1 MHRAEP
7 SQARLRQAIGAT
19 RRACYKARSREG
31 CRVTPRSPRAR
42 RDSARTTAIALSA
55 VTLLLLDLNSTQDVV
70 HLVGVLGLLILSLG
84 IHEAAHA
91 WVAWRCGDS
100 TAKDL
105 GRMTLDPIVHIDLV
119 WTILIPLGL
128 YVFSKGAFVF
138 GGAKPVPVDYH
149 RLRNPN
155 RDMMLVALAGPISNV
170 LLAVLFLLIRKTM
183 VDLGGMAAS
192 ELLVQVVTSAV
203 YFNLLLAAFNMIPI
217 PPLDGSR
224 VMSYLLRGPAREAYE
239 SFERFGIVIVIVLVA
254 TRSLHGI
261 LWSAMEAAYGFL
273 DTITGGP
280 WT

>member
-19 RRACYKARSREG
+19 RRTCYKARSREG

-55 VTLLLLDLNSTQDVV
+55 ATLLLLDLNSTQDVV

-105 GRMTLDPIVHIDLV
+105 GRMTLDPFVHIDLM
-119 WTILIPLGL
+119 WTIVVPIVLLMTAG
-128 YVFSKGAFVF
+128 FAF

-155 RDMMLVALAGPISNV
+155 RDMMLVALAGPISNL
-170 LLAVLFLLIRKTM
+170 LLALLFLLIYKA
-183 VDLGGMAAS
+183 LLAFGGMERS
-192 ELLVQVVTSAV
+192 EVLVQVVFSAV
-203 YFNLLLAAFNMIPI
+203 FFNLLLAAFNMIPI

>member
-55 VTLLLLDLNSTQDVV
+55 ATLLLLDLNSTQDVV

-105 GRMTLDPIVHIDLV
+105 GRMTLDPFVHIDLM
-119 WTILIPLGL
+119 WTIVVPIVLLMTAG
-128 YVFSKGAFVF
+128 FAF

-155 RDMMLVALAGPISNV
+155 RDMMLVALAGPISNL
-170 LLAVLFLLIRKTM
+170 LLALLFLLIYKA
-183 VDLGGMAAS
+183 LLAFGGMERS
-192 ELLVQVVTSAV
+192 EVLVQVVFSAV
-203 YFNLLLAAFNMIPI
+203 FFNLLLAAFNMIPI

>member
-105 GRMTLDPIVHIDLV
+105 GRMTLDPFVHIDLM
-119 WTILIPLGL
+119 WTIVVPIVLLMTAG
-128 YVFSKGAFVF
+128 FAF

-155 RDMMLVALAGPISNV
+155 RDMMLVALAGPISNL
-170 LLAVLFLLIRKTM
+170 LLALLFLLIYKA
-183 VDLGGMAAS
+183 LLAFGGMERS
-192 ELLVQVVTSAV
+192 EVLVQVVFSAV
-203 YFNLLLAAFNMIPI
+203 FFNLLLAAFNMIPI